1 MHFKVPVDLFKLA
14 VLLQGLFQLV
24 QHEEMSVNVSAVMV
38 QRVLVEISQNHVSN
52 FPVITVEM
60 SVAPAL
66 PGTLQVTR
74 LALLSRY

>member
-24 QHEEMSVNVSAVMV
+24 QHYQMSVNVSAVMV
-38 QRVLVEISQNHVSN
+38 QGVLVEISQNDVAN
-52 FPVITVEM
+52 LPVITVQM

-66 PGTLQVTR
+66 PRTLQVSR
-74 LALLSRY
+74 LAPLS